1 MTWPNKYPYKF
12 EEKKNRKKKRF
23 KRCMISLYLLVENDP
38 SNSIYVAHFQCS
50 IGEFLDIDAWL

>member
-1 MTWPNKYPYKF
+1 MTWPDKYPYKF
-12 EEKKNRKKKRF
+12 EEKNL

-38 SNSIYVAHFQCS
+38 PNSIYVAHFQCS